1 MIDPSHLHFSTLQQM
16 LLSQSSTTRLLMAC
30 AMGGLIGIEREW
42 RHKDSGL
49 RTNMLIS
56 MGSALF
62 TIMSVVIAGDQT
74 SNRGQIAANIV
85 QGVGFLGAGL
95 ILHTKSKTIGLT
107 SAATVFVVAAIGMTC
122 GAGLYIEAAIG
133 TALVLT
139 ALLVI
144 GAFEGRLGWKRY
156 AMVYEVRANVGM
168 TVSQEIVGPE
178 KAESVCQDVNEALRR
193 MQRAILTVLD
203 KAQPAPRCARSR
215 QHRRSGSASPL
226 PLSRPSRVHQH
237 LLQELRRE
245 RRNGRSR
252 RLPRYRRRVAHRT
265 ASGLPCIYAV
275 EEICMSEQQTP
286 VWFITGCSTGFGKEL
301 AKLVIGRVWRAVV
314 TARKPEQVQELVA
327 GHEDNALA
335 VGLDG
340 DRQQADYRRGGCRQ
354 RRSSAE
360 SMCW

>member
-1 MIDPSHLHFSTLQQM
+1 M

-95 ILHTKSKTIGLT
+95 ILHTKSKVLGLT

-133 TALVLT
+133 TGLVLL
-139 ALLVI
+139 ALQVI

-156 AMVYEVRANVGM
+156 AMIYEVRANVGAPL
-168 TVSQEIVGPE
+168 SKDLVGPD
-178 KAESVCQDVNEALRR
+178 KAEAAANDVNEALLR
-193 MQRAILTVLD
+193 MQKAIL
-203 KAQPAPRCARSR
+203 A
-215 QHRRSGSASPL
+215 
-226 PLSRPSRVHQH
+226 
-237 LLQELRRE
+237 
-245 RRNGRSR
+245 
-252 RLPRYRRRVAHRT
+252 
-265 ASGLPCIYAV
+265 
-275 EEICMSEQQTP
+275 
-286 VWFITGCSTGFGKEL
+286 
-301 AKLVIGRVWRAVV
+301 
-314 TARKPEQVQELVA
+314 
-327 GHEDNALA
+327 
-335 VGLDG
+335 GLDG
-340 DRQQADYRRGGCRQ
+340 IHQRLSVLERDNMGGLERVSFTVLTTKSVHQRLIEQLRASDATDEVVAFFDAD
-354 RRSSAE
+354 E
-360 SMCW
+360 D